1 MFVKYTLHVSKIG
14 MLLGFSPIYQ
24 GKSWFTLIYD
34 YEFGRIQPYGIYQS
48 SRVTSRTSQRSPLN
62 DRLPHVKPMAHSILT
77 GEIPTFDAGR
87 AGTTSEAACTDAT
100 QRGFGGEGRASLR
113 CAAWSSGVPWF
124 HGISRWKLG
133 ASPWKSRDFRTNQW
147 RLQDGNMGSLEE
159 SLWTFHTIG

>member
-1 MFVKYTLHVSKIG
+1 MYSKIG
-14 MLLGFSPIYQ
+14 MLLGFSPTYQ
-24 GKSWFTLIYD
+24 GKSWFILIYD

-48 SRVTSRTSQRSPLN
+48 SRVTSRKSQRSPLN
-62 DRLPHVKPMAHSILT
+62 DRLPHVKPMAHWILT

-113 CAAWSSGVPWF
+113 CAAWSSGVGVPWDESLEIGDF
-124 HGISRWKLG
+124 TVIKLG
-133 ASPWKSRDFRTNQW
+133 FQDQW

-159 SLWTFHTIG
+159 SLWTFHTVG